1 MAAPNASDAA
11 AYATLSAAFDAVM
24 ALDIEHVSS
33 IQMQATAAEDDTTC
47 YCCYI
52 DPGFPGNPKC
62 VNCEKREKAEKDKL
76 RAFAEKQLALPEG
89 DPTRIF
95 SEAEIRDVARTHCDK
110 RGMNRLLL
118 RELRKLIG
126 LM

>member
-1 MAAPNASDAA
+1 MAAPSAYD
-11 AYATLSAAFDAVM
+11 YATLSAAFDAVM

-33 IQMQATAAEDDTTC
+33 IQVQAEDDTTC

-95 SEAEIRDVARTHCDK
+95 SNAEIRDLNGTHCDK
-110 RGMNRLLL
+110 RGMSRLLL
-118 RELRKLIG
+118 RELRKLMG